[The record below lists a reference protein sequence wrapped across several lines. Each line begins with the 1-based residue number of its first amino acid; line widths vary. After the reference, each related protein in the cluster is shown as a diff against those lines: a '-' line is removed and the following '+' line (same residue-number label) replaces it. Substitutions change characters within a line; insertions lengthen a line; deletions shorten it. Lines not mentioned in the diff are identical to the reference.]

1 MVFDNADNLT
11 PEELEQYFPSGLGG
25 NILITSRNSGLRHL
39 TLHENSLEVKEMEE
53 NDAISLLLKAACLDE
68 SQEDIQ
74 AEASK
79 IVNELFCIPLAID
92 QAGAFIAYGDTDI
105 RDYLDE
111 YSQYREKLLDYPA
124 FKGASKYN
132 RSVYGAWELSFKEI
146 EQRAKSDDS
155 QRAEAAK
162 SAMFLLAIFAFF
174 HFDGITEE
182 IFSYAATQEYE
193 ENEDNEQRSDLPL
206 ASFIMDRTLLQLHNT
221 GKWDN
226 FIFKEGV

>member
-1 MVFDNADNLT
+1 
-11 PEELEQYFPSGLGG
+11 
-25 NILITSRNSGLRHL
+25 
-39 TLHENSLEVKEMEE
+39 MEE

-68 SQEDIQ
+68 SQEDLQ

-92 QAGAFIAYGDTDI
+92 QAGAFIAFGDTDL

-111 YSQYREKLLDYPA
+111 YSQYRERLLSYPA

-132 RSVYGAWELSFKEI
+132 RTVYGTWELSFKEI
-146 EQRAKSDDS
+146 QQRAKSDDS

-162 SAMFLLAIFAFF
+162 GAMFLLAVFAFF

-182 IFSYAATQEYE
+182 IFSYAATE
-193 ENEDNEQRSDLPL
+193 EHKQDGDNEQRSALPI
-206 ASFIMDRTLLQLHNT
+206 ARSMIDHTLLQLHNT